1 MKRIV
6 IYYSLEG
13 NTEKAAKQIAE
24 ALEAELVRIEPVKSI
39 PTDSDKKFMVGGMQ
53 AMFDICPKLQNERL
67 DEAAYDQIILGT
79 PVWAG
84 KCASPVRSFIK
95 KNHLNEK
102 VTAVFTCSGG
112 GDNDGCIA
120 NLKKLLHH
128 IQYTVA
134 LADQNNQEL
143 SGKNESRLAEFIEQL
158 KHISE

>member
-6 IYYSLEG
+6 VYYSLEG

-24 ALEAELVRIEPVKSI
+24 ELGAEIVKIEPVKSI
-39 PTDSDKKFMVGGMQ
+39 PPDSDKKFMVGGMQ
-53 AMFDICPKLQNERL
+53 AVFGICPQLQNESF
-67 DEAAYDQIILGT
+67 DEAAYDQVILGT

-95 KNHLNEK
+95 KNRLDEK

-120 NLKKLLHH
+120 NLKKKLHH
-128 IQYTVA
+128 IQHTVA

-143 SGKNESRLAEFIEQL
+143 SGENGSRLASFIKGL
-158 KHISE
+158 G